1 MALRL
6 VFMGTPDFAVP
17 ALTALSGSGH
27 NIVAVYTRAPRPAKR
42 GLDLIPTPIALEA
55 ERLKIPIFTPATLK
69 TDDAAA
75 AMRAHGADAAVVVAY
90 GVILPKSILDI
101 FSLGCFNLHASLLPR
116 WRGAAPIHR
125 AVMAGDK
132 ETGVKVMRMD
142 EGLDTGAVAKGK
154 RVKIDPNST
163 TGDLRNELARV
174 GAALMLR
181 AITALGK
188 RRAWKFKPQ
197 SEKRA
202 TYARKID
209 KNEAQIDWKEPC
221 AEVHNHCRG
230 LSPDPGAWFEIPSIG
245 RVRVLRTA
253 IGVGDGSSPPPGHVI
268 DNKPTIACGKGA
280 LRLVE
285 VQRAGGKV
293 MPADAFWRGVRVSVL
308 I

>member
-132 ETGVKVMRMD
+132 KTGVKVMRMD

-154 RVKIDPNST
+154 RVKIDPNAT

-174 GAALMLR
+174 GADLMLR

-188 RRAWKFKPQ
+188 SERGNLSRSLKSGRPMPERLTRMKRKLTGRSPVQKF
-197 SEKRA
+197 
-202 TYARKID
+202 I
-209 KNEAQIDWKEPC
+209 
-221 AEVHNHCRG
+221 
-230 LSPDPGAWFEIPSIG
+230 
-245 RVRVLRTA
+245 
-253 IGVGDGSSPPPGHVI
+253 
-268 DNKPTIACGKGA
+268 TIAVDYRRTLA
-280 LRLVE
+280 LGSKLQVLAVSGFC
-285 VQRAGGKV
+285 VQR
-293 MPADAFWRGVRVSVL
+293 
-308 I
+308 